1 MGDVPFELRAGLP
14 EMPHVFGHDP
24 SERHEIHTC
33 AGKDANYYIQL
44 PRRAMWQH
52 LSP

>member
-24 SERHEIHTC
+24 SECHEIHTC

-44 PRRAMWQH
+44 PWRAMWQH